1 MIVSSA
7 FQQQS
12 ISQCAIS

>member
-1 MIVSSA
+1 MNTITRFFTSA

-12 ISQCAIS
+12 NF